1 MGTSTAPPDLTLQLP
16 RDTLYHVLHSLRPA
30 VPPVSD
36 TPHDIERRDNF
47 IIDQIAS
54 FLPANAE
61 EIALAAQFV
70 LANAAATACQQ
81 HALHYPQDTKQFLRC
96 QERCDSLLRRAA
108 AIRSLLLRVQAA
120 RQKHVLVSL
129 MAEALGRQPPAPP
142 TEPAAEPEPLSVPAP
157 PGDRFADLTEEERY
171 AVMHARRAAEIR
183 AHRGLPPKLTFPPPE
198 PELVRAIVASTSPIL
213 LALDPPAAAAE

>member
-108 AIRSLLLRVQAA
+108 AIRSLLLRVQAV
-120 RQKHVLVSL
+120 RQKR
-129 MAEALGRQPPAPP
+129 EA
-142 TEPAAEPEPLSVPAP
+142 
-157 PGDRFADLTEEERY
+157 D
-171 AVMHARRAAEIR
+171 
-183 AHRGLPPKLTFPPPE
+183 
-198 PELVRAIVASTSPIL
+198 
-213 LALDPPAAAAE
+213 PAAADKAAMQQHV